1 MIHTIND
8 YVTGFPVWGGCIP
21 WIPFG
26 AAMDLGASA
35 MVLPC
40 AFHYFHILI
49 QFMPLPSHSAFIPF
63 IPLLP
68 CLLEFPQCL
77 IMCCLHMMHFHRINQ
92 ARKGSRRSVSIEPMP
107 LVCKQSPLS
116 TELPQPHFR
125 LVYRI
130 YCILTWCCSLAAS
143 DYCSLNTCNFIFI
156 DIPS

>member
-1 MIHTIND
+1 MCLSITSTYLFSSCLCQAI
-8 YVTGFPVWGGCIP
+8 
-21 WIPFG
+21 
-26 AAMDLGASA
+26 AL
-35 MVLPC
+35 
-40 AFHYFHILI
+40 
-49 QFMPLPSHSAFIPF
+49 PF

-130 YCILTWCCSLAAS
+130 YCILTLCCSVAAS

-156 DIPS
+156 DIPSELCVNELFMTPLSQALKEFPASALPE